1 MGSPSSAQVAEIVPG
16 LLVGNMTSIPK
27 IDMFLEGHATD
38 ESIVTILT
46 VLSNQNLVRLATD
59 FTDKLRSRNIF
70 RRVNHIVISLRD
82 STDADLLGVLPETK
96 NEIDTAL
103 DVSGSS
109 KPRRFCLV
117 HCAKGESRSVSIV
130 VAYLMVS
137 FPDRFNS
144 SFDKAL
150 NHVKKIYPRAQ
161 PNIGFALALRRYERE
176 LKEEGI
182 Q

>member
-27 IDMFLEGHATD
+27 IDMFLEGRATG

-117 HCAKGESRSVSIV
+117 HCAK
-130 VAYLMVS
+130 
-137 FPDRFNS
+137 DRFNS